1 MALIQT
7 ILRRN
12 LELITRQVE
21 RACSV
26 CGRSPDEVH
35 LIAVTKYAKWEWVQA
50 LAEVRSAFGESRP
63 QQLAERQ
70 QRLPKIQWHLIGR
83 LQRNKVRLA
92 VQHADVVHSV
102 DSLKL
107 LERLSLLAT
116 ESDRTLNILLQ
127 VSVSGEKSKSGF
139 VPESLLGSWES
150 IVRVAG
156 PCLKL
161 TGLMTMAPQ
170 SDSPESAR
178 PIFARLA
185 RLQQQLNE
193 QGSSAE
199 LSELSMGMSRDFEVA
214 IEEGATLIRVG
225 RSLFDGL

>member
-1 MALIQT
+1 M
-7 ILRRN
+7 
-12 LELITRQVE
+12 ITRQVE